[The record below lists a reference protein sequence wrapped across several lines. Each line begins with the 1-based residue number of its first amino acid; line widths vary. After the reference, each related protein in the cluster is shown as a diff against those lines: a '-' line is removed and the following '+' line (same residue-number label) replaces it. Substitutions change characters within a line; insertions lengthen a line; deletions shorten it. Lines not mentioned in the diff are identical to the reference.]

1 MVWVALLPAELTLT
15 AIMPMPPAESVPWLT
30 SRLNPPLV
38 PDTPPVTEMLSVYV
52 VPGEYEAGWPLI
64 ETDAAV
70 VPDAEWH
77 EHPEL

>member
-1 MVWVALLPAELTLT
+1 
-15 AIMPMPPAESVPWLT
+15 
-30 SRLNPPLV
+30 
-38 PDTPPVTEMLSVYV
+38 MLSVYV